1 MAKINSTS
9 SIDSSFFGHPKGL
22 LYLFFAELWERFSF
36 YGMRA
41 LLTLYMV
48 NVIFEALLE
57 RDAAAA
63 AVYASYGS
71 LVYASTVIGGRI
83 SDSLLGFRKSIL
95 LGGVLMALGHF
106 VLAIETDITFFLAL
120 GLIVVGNGFF
130 KPNISSFVATLY
142 EENDPRKD
150 SGFVIFY
157 MGINIGGFISPL
169 LCGWL
174 GYTYGWHYGFGLAGI
189 GMLAG
194 LLFFWSGIKGGI
206 FKDKG
211 LPPTSSHLET
221 KTLGISKDLW
231 ITILAFLSAP
241 LIALMLASY
250 KSFGAKETFFEGED
264 GLTLLC
270 KIIGIIILACLGYV
284 LYRYTRKRW
293 VKVIIILVFEVVFF
307 ITLLTNLLDSCFE
320 VLKPFLKGQN
330 AVNLLFKAIGITV
343 ISYLAYVLYQSTA
356 EERKKLI
363 VAIFITLF
371 MTIFWGFHELHGSVI
386 TLFADR
392 NVDLPL
398 INSSQTNSLNS
409 MFIIILSIPISLLFG
424 YLSKN
429 RINPRT
435 PYKFGIGLLLAGVG
449 FYVLSL
455 SGGSADENGMV
466 PFSYLLVL
474 YFLLSVGEL
483 FMSPVGLSKI
493 TDLSPQRIVG
503 FMMGIWFLS
512 SAYAFQIVGFI
523 GEQLAV
529 ESESKD
535 VGGFDSLYIYL
546 DGFDL
551 IAKYSIGAGLI
562 VVLISPI
569 LTKLMGRVH

>member
-1 MAKINSTS
+1 MSQNNN
-9 SIDSSFFGHPKGL
+9 SSFFGHPEGL

-48 NVIFEALLE
+48 NVIFEALAS
-57 RDAAAA
+57 RDFAAAA
-63 AVYASYGS
+63 IYASYGS

-83 SDSLLGFRKSIL
+83 SDSLLGLRKSIL
-95 LGGVLMALGHF
+95 LGGILMALGHF
-106 VLAIETDITFFLAL
+106 VLAIESNITFFLAL
-120 GLIVVGNGFF
+120 GFIIVGNGFF

-142 EENDPRKD
+142 GENDPRKD

-157 MGINIGGFISPL
+157 MGINIGGFISPI

-174 GYTYGWHYGFGLAGI
+174 GYTYGWHYGFGLAGV
-189 GMLAG
+189 GMLTG
-194 LLFFWSGIKGGI
+194 LLFFWNGIKDGV
-206 FKDKG
+206 FQNKG
-211 LPPTSSHLET
+211 LPPASGHLEV
-221 KTLGISKDLW
+221 KTLGISKGRW

-241 LIALMLASY
+241 IIAIMLASY
-250 KSFGAKETFFEGED
+250 KSLGAEGTFFED
-264 GLTLLC
+264 
-270 KIIGIIILACLGYV
+270 
-284 LYRYTRKRW
+284 
-293 VKVIIILVFEVVFF
+293 
-307 ITLLTNLLDSCFE
+307 
-320 VLKPFLKGQN
+320 QN
-330 AVNLLFKAIGITV
+330 AVNLLFKVIGITV
-343 ISYLAYVLYQSTA
+343 LAYLTYILFQSTA
-356 EERKKLI
+356 EERNKLI

-392 NVDLPL
+392 NVDLPI
-398 INSSQTNSLNS
+398 INASQTNSLNS
-409 MFIIILSIPISLLFG
+409 MFIIILSIPISLLFA
-424 YLSKN
+424 YLTK
-429 RINPRT
+429 IKKNPRT
-435 PYKFGIGLLLAGVG
+435 PYKFGIGLLLAGIG

-466 PFSYLLVL
+466 PFLYLLVL

-512 SAYAFQIVGFI
+512 SAFAFQIVGFI
-523 GEQLAV
+523 GKQLAV
-529 ESESKD
+529 ESTSTD
-535 VGGFDSLYIYL
+535 IAGFDSLNIYL

-551 IAKYSIGAGLI
+551 ISKYSIGAGLI
-562 VVLISPI
+562 IILGSPI
-569 LTKLMGRVH
+569 LTRLMGKIH